1 MKLALI
7 QLDIAWQDR
16 DKNHQ
21 RALDFIKRAA
31 ELDCHVII
39 FPEMFTT
46 GFSMDTSKIDDGSS
60 TDSLLSEAA
69 ERYGIYIIAGLPVK
83 ENNIARNIARVYA
96 RTGKIIA
103 QYTKIHPFS
112 YMGEDLYFTA
122 GNETVIFDINGIP
135 STVFIC
141 YDLRFPEIFRKVAWD
156 VHLIFVIANWPS
168 SRVEHWKTLLR
179 ARAIENQCFVTGV
192 NRTGRDGNGIH
203 YPGCS
208 CVYDPSGNILLMG
221 DDREELLTVEIDPSE
236 VQTVRKEF
244 PFLRDMK
251 V

>member
-46 GFSMDTSKIDDGSS
+46 GFSMDTSKIDDGSE
-60 TDSLLSEAA
+60 TDSLLSGAA
-69 ERYGIYIIAGLPVK
+69 EKFGLYIIAGFPIK
-83 ENNIARNIARVYA
+83 GNNIARNIARVYDPGG
-96 RTGKIIA
+96 RCIA
-103 QYTKIHPFS
+103 EYTKIHPFS
-112 YMGEDLYFTA
+112 YLGEDKYFIA
-122 GNETVIFDINGIP
+122 GNEIVIFDIEGIP
-135 STVFIC
+135 SSVFIC
-141 YDLRFPEIFRKVAWD
+141 YDLRFPEIFRKVAGD

-168 SRVEHWKTLLR
+168 SRIEHWKALLR
-179 ARAIENQCFVTGV
+179 ARAIENQCFVVGV

-208 CVYDPSGNILLMG
+208 CVYDPSGNILLTG
-221 DDREELLTVEIDPSE
+221 NDSEEFLTIEIEPSE
-236 VQTVRKEF
+236 VQKVRKEF